1 MEELN
6 ALVDSFLKAGYTPE
20 QIKEELTQYLKE
32 TYPERSPLDGLPS
45 YEYQGI
51 TIRTYQDTTGRVVLF
66 NDFDTNAM
74 TEREKVFALEKHDNK
89 IAHDKTYDH
98 TKKPRATRI
107 PEDQLKIAKA
117 IYKAEVLDQKHGA
130 YQRTSVLLKN
140 NHNINVSA
148 DTLKT
153 SWLKIKES

>member
-1 MEELN
+1 MEEIN
-6 ALVDSFLKAGYTPE
+6 ALVEAFLKAGFTQD

-66 NDFDTNAM
+66 NDFETNAM
-74 TEREKVFALEKHDNK
+74 TEREKAFALDTHDATMKHIKDH
-89 IAHDKTYDH
+89 AHAS
-98 TKKPRATRI
+98 KPRKPRI
-107 PEDQLKIAKA
+107 PEESLALAKKIYEAQLAH
-117 IYKAEVLDQKHGA
+117 QKHGA
-130 YQRTSVLLKN
+130 FQRTANDLKN
-140 NHNINVSA
+140 KHNIDVSA

-153 SWLKIKES
+153 SWLKAKES

>member
-1 MEELN
+1 MEEIN
-6 ALVDSFLKAGYTPE
+6 ALVEAFLKAGFTQD

-66 NDFDTNAM
+66 NDFETNVM
-74 TEREKVFALEKHDNK
+74 TEREKVFALENHDNK
-89 IAHDKTYDH
+89 IAHAESYKH

-107 PEDQLKIAKA
+107 PEDHLDKAKA
-117 IYKAEVLDQKHGA
+117 IYKVELAFQKHGA
-130 YQRTSVLLKN
+130 FQRTSTRLKDE
-140 NHNINVSA
+140 HNIPVSA
-148 DTLKT
+148 DALKT